1 MLKDDPLI
9 GKIFD
14 FLARTG
20 HNIPIPVLF
29 LALVAGLS
37 NSSPEVSGKDAISAA
52 DTTDGSVN
60 KSKPQLQREKEGW
73 YEM

>member
-20 HNIPIPVLF
+20 HSLPILNNSSSRNIP
-29 LALVAGLS
+29 
-37 NSSPEVSGKDAISAA
+37 
-52 DTTDGSVN
+52 
-60 KSKPQLQREKEGW
+60 
-73 YEM
+73 